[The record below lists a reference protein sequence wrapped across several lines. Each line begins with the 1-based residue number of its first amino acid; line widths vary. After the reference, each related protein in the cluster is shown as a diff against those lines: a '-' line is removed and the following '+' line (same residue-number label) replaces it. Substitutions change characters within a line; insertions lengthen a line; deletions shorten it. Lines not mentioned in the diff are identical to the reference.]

1 MSVNL
6 LRTKG
11 GISLTNEGLQQLVS
25 LMKDWIPDDASIAV
39 ASANA
44 YSQNISGA
52 HDIRIQKEQTI
63 EKGSVAETV
72 IKKKCKVEKL
82 VDDSI
87 FGVAYYGIGYP
98 IDIEESE
105 GALIIILPTTHPLS
119 KQQPLTFLTGR
130 NEDSWCP
137 IAIEEVSHIESL
149 QKKTWF
155 YTKNE
160 GYHSIYTLKDLTLQL
175 PTCFIRI
182 HRSYIVN
189 ISFIMEISRDFSSSI
204 QIRLKDGTVLPVS
217 QTYSA
222 DVRKKLGF

>member
-1 MSVNL
+1 M
-6 LRTKG
+6 
-11 GISLTNEGLQQLVS
+11 TNEGLQQLVS

-44 YSQNISGA
+44 YSQHISGA

-72 IKKKCKVEKL
+72 LKKKCKVEKL

-98 IDIEESE
+98 IQIEETE
-105 GALIIILPTTHPLS
+105 GALIIILPTTSPLS

-160 GYHSIYTLKDLTLQL
+160 GYHSIYTLKELTLQL

-189 ISFIMEISRDFSSSI
+189 ISYIKEISRDFSSNI
-204 QIRLKDGTVLPVS
+204 QITLKDGTVLPVS

-222 DVRKKLGF
+222 NLRKKLGF

>member
-1 MSVNL
+1 VL
-6 LRTKG
+6 IFLKTKG

-25 LMKDWIPDDASIAV
+25 LMKDWIPEDASIAV
-39 ASANA
+39 ASANV
-44 YSQNISGA
+44 YSQHTSGA

-72 IKKKCKVEKL
+72 LKKKCRVEKL

-98 IDIEESE
+98 IQIEETE
-105 GALIIILPTTHPLS
+105 GALIIILPTTSPLS

-137 IAIEEVSHIESL
+137 VAIGEVSHIESL

-160 GYHSIYTLKDLTLQL
+160 GYHSIYTLKELTLQL

-189 ISFIMEISRDFSSSI
+189 ISYIKEISRDFSSNI
-204 QIRLKDGTVLPVS
+204 QITLKDGTMLPVS

-222 DVRKKLGF
+222 NLRKKLGF

>member
-1 MSVNL
+1 M
-6 LRTKG
+6 
-11 GISLTNEGLQQLVS
+11 TNEGLQQLVS
-25 LMKDWIPDDASIAV
+25 LMKDWIPYDASIVV
-39 ASANA
+39 ATDNA
-44 YSQNISGA
+44 YSQYISGA
-52 HDIRIQKEQTI
+52 HDIRIQKGQMI

-72 IKKKCKVEKL
+72 IEKKCKVEKL

-98 IDIEESE
+98 IRIEEKE
-105 GALIIILPTTHPLS
+105 GALIIILPATHS
-119 KQQPLTFLTGR
+119 FTKQQPLTFLTGR
-130 NEDSWCP
+130 NEDLWCP

-155 YTKNE
+155 YTNNE
-160 GYHSIYTLKDLTLQL
+160 GYQSIYTLKDLTLQL
-175 PTCFIRI
+175 PTSFIRI

-189 ISFIMEISRDFSSSI
+189 ISHIMEISRDFASNI
-204 QIRLKDGTVLPVS
+204 QITLKDGTVLPVS